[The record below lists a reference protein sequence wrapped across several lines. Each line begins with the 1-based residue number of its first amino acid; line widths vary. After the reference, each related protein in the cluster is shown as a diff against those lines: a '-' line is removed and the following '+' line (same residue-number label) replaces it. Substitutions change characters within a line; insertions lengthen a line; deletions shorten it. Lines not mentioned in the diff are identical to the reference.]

1 MKNPVRLKTSES
13 DHSEPELDLAGMI
26 IAVLKLTDLCSA
38 KNLSIPSIPMV
49 IYYNAIFTTT
59 AMSEAKD
66 DLEDAGDKMKSGAKK
81 TGSKIEDAGEDAKDK
96 VD

>member
-1 MKNPVRLKTSES
+1 MP
-13 DHSEPELDLAGMI
+13 
-26 IAVLKLTDLCSA
+26 
-38 KNLSIPSIPMV
+38 IPRIPIV
-49 IYYNAIFTTT
+49 IYYSAIFTTT

-81 TGSKIEDAGEDAKDK
+81 TGNKIEDAGENAKDK

>member
-1 MKNPVRLKTSES
+1 
-13 DHSEPELDLAGMI
+13 MI
-26 IAVLKLTDLCSA
+26 IAVLKLTDLWSA
-38 KNLSIPSIPMV
+38 KSLPISSISIV
-49 IYYNAIFTTT
+49 IYYSVIFTST

-81 TGSKIEDAGEDAKDK
+81 TGSKIEDAGKDAKDK